1 MPAFLDMT
9 IDEPQLS
16 SLTTLI
22 HSSTPTPYGNSEK
35 AASPPS
41 AQADAQ
47 TRASHVLSA
56 TFLDALR
63 HAADTLDR
71 LLPLPQDPA
80 LRHPLATRALCLCL
94 GGDVKI
100 RKSGGAKL
108 CLHRCVAAPGR
119 VGIEVSLRGVKVS
132 VARRRRL
139 CIEAGVSLRG
149 VDASLQSEHH
159 CVESGTRAASM
170 RCRGASAGRR
180 CAVGDTERR

>member
-1 MPAFLDMT
+1 MPAFLDIT

-22 HSSTPTPYGNSEK
+22 HCITLAAYSTPRARHDTTR
-35 AASPPS
+35 PS
-41 AQADAQ
+41 VKQPLARSFHAHAADAQ

-80 LRHPLATRALCLCL
+80 LRHPLATRALCLCR

-100 RKSGGAKL
+100 RKSGGAKSSR
-108 CLHRCVAAPGR
+108 RCVEAAQRGR
-119 VGIEVSLRGVKVS
+119 RVEAGSRLLGSRRRRIEVYASLRGD
-132 VARRRRL
+132 RR
-139 CIEAGVSLRG
+139 A
-149 VDASLQSEHH
+149 
-159 CVESGTRAASM
+159 
-170 RCRGASAGRR
+170 
-180 CAVGDTERR
+180 